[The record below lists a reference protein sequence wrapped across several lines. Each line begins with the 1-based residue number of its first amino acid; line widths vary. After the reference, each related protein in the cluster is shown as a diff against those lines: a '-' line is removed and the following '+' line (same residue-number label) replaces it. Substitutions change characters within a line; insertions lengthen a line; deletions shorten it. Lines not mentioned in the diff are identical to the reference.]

1 MIPGDCFAPAY
12 AAADPAVAT
21 WRRRPTGHA
30 CVKPGVRTSGNEP
43 LPIRMRFIPGRPH
56 PGQQAA
62 CGGLPVGRRARRRT
76 PTPNLCNLCNLWMI
90 PIAPLLAA
98 LLLSPHPAAAQ
109 SPSTPELQKTL
120 EAARASIDQGRA
132 QEAIAALEAVPQ
144 DSPYVAHLLGVAY
157 YHADQY
163 VKAIETLAPLP
174 DRLPAESVE
183 RRETVQVLGLTYYV
197 AGRLAEA
204 LPLLEET
211 SAWAQD
217 NIELAQVLGMTY
229 IQTRQPAKARA
240 ALARA
245 FGVEAE
251 SAAGHLLAAQ
261 MMIRIEFHEMADAE
275 LKAALARDP
284 RLPHANFL
292 LGQNAVFRNRLE
304 DAVAHFRREL
314 EVNPASAMTLYRLGE
329 AYSRVPDWDRAIPAL
344 QQSLW
349 INPFFS
355 GPYIV
360 LGRAYV
366 AKGQLQTAEGMLR
379 RAVEYDPNN
388 KAARYLL
395 GQVLQR
401 LGRGKEAGEQLEIA
415 AGLEDR

>member
-1 MIPGDCFAPAY
+1 
-12 AAADPAVAT
+12 
-21 WRRRPTGHA
+21 
-30 CVKPGVRTSGNEP
+30 
-43 LPIRMRFIPGRPH
+43 
-56 PGQQAA
+56 
-62 CGGLPVGRRARRRT
+62 
-76 PTPNLCNLCNLWMI
+76 MI
-90 PIAPLLAA
+90 PIALLLAA

-132 QEAIAALEAVPQ
+132 QDAIAALEAIPQ
-144 DSPYVAHLLGVAY
+144 DDPYVAHLLGVAY
-157 YHADQY
+157 YHADEY

-211 SAWAQD
+211 SAWARD
-217 NIELAQVLGMTY
+217 NLELAQVLGMTY
-229 IQTRQPAKARA
+229 IQTRQPGKARA
-240 ALARA
+240 VLARA
-245 FGVEAE
+245 FGVEAD
-251 SAAGHLLAAQ
+251 SAAAHLLAAQ
-261 MMIRIEFHEMADAE
+261 MMVRVEFNEMADSE
-275 LKAALARDP
+275 LKAALVKDP

-292 LGQNAVFRNRLE
+292 LGQNAVFRSRFDE
-304 DAVAHFRREL
+304 GIAHFRREL
-314 EVNPASAMTLYRLGE
+314 EVNPANAMALYRLGE
-329 AYSRVPDWDRAIPAL
+329 AYSRVPDWDRAIAAL

-360 LGRAYV
+360 LGRAYL
-366 AKGQLQTAEGMLR
+366 AKGQPQTAEGMLR

-401 LGRGKEAGEQLEIA
+401 LGRDQEAGEQLEIA